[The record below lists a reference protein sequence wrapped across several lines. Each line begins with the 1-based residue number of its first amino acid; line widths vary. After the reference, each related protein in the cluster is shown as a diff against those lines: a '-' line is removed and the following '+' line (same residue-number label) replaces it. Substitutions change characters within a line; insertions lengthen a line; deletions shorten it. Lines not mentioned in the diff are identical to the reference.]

1 MNSTLRFLP
10 EALEQLEALEAFIA
24 QAASPRRAAH
34 YIDAILRYCEKLTTF
49 PQRGVKR
56 DDLRP
61 GMRTVGFKRRVTILF
76 SVTKDTVTILGI
88 YYGGQNYEADFASD
102 GTSGA

>member
-1 MNSTLRFLP
+1 VRSALRFSP

-24 QAASPRRAAH
+24 QAASAHRAAH
-34 YIDAILRYCEKLTTF
+34 YVDAIIRYCENLTTF
-49 PQRGVKR
+49 PMRGVRR

-76 SVTKDTVTILGI
+76 TVTPGTVTILGV
-88 YYGGQNYEADFASD
+88 YYGGQNYDADFAPRRTSD
-102 GTSGA
+102 N